1 MLKCIFKMLIVYS
14 AAIQMSC
21 VAQQYDT
28 RGPGHACACAGGDA
42 ARNNECFFYNLL
54 IVNF

>member
-28 RGPGHACACAGGDA
+28 RGPGHACACACGDA
-42 ARNNECFFYNLL
+42 ARNNMSVYFNLL
-54 IVNF
+54 NY

>member
-1 MLKCIFKMLIVYS
+1 MLTVYS

-28 RGPGHACACAGGDA
+28 RGPGRACAGGDA
-42 ARNNECFFYNLL
+42 ARNNMSVYFNLL
-54 IVNF
+54 NY